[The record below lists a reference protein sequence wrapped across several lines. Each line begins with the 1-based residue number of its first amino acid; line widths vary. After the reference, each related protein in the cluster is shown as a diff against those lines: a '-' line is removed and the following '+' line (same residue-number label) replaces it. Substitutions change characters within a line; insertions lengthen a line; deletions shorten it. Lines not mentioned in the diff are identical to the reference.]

1 MLPEEMGDMANDT
14 TQNGDYRAGFV
25 AVVGRPNVGKSTL
38 INRLVGQKIAITS
51 PKPQT
56 TRVNQLGILTLDGA
70 QMVFVDTP
78 GMHVPA
84 HALGRQMV
92 GRARES
98 LKDAD
103 VVLALMDVSRPPNDE
118 DRAVAEAVRSLDA
131 PKILG
136 LNKLDLLDADMLD
149 TAVDA
154 YHVIGRWDE
163 TVAFSATAGTGVDAL
178 LDVLRQR
185 LPLNPPFYPEEEVT
199 QTNAR
204 DIAAELIRE
213 QVLRHTREE
222 VPHAVAVVVEDY
234 KERPD
239 GMLYVSAN
247 IYVERDSQKG
257 IIIGRGAEMLKTIG
271 SAARKEIETMADS
284 PVYLDLHVKVRK
296 DWRKKEPNL
305 QQSG

>member
-1 MLPEEMGDMANDT
+1 MAEQETPETE
-14 TQNGDYRAGFV
+14 YRAGFV

-56 TRVNQLGILTLDGA
+56 TRVNQLGILTLPGA

-78 GMHVPA
+78 GIHEPA

-92 GRARES
+92 GQARES

-103 VVLALMDVSRPPNDE
+103 LVLALFDASRPPNDE
-118 DRAVAEAVRSLDA
+118 DRAVADAVRSVTA
-131 PKILG
+131 PRVLG
-136 LNKLDLLDADMLD
+136 LNKSDLLGSESVHAAL
-149 TAVDA
+149 DA
-154 YHVIGRWDE
+154 YQSIGRWDE
-163 TVAFSATAGTGVDAL
+163 AVTFSATTGNGVDTL
-178 LDVLRQR
+178 IEVLTRW
-185 LPLNPPFYPEEEVT
+185 LPENAPFYPEDEVT

-213 QVLRHTREE
+213 QVLRHTHEE

-239 GMLYVSAN
+239 GHLYVSAN

-257 IIIGRGAEMLKTIG
+257 IIIGRGAEMLKAIG
-271 SAARKEIETMADS
+271 SAARQEIEAMEDA

-305 QQSG
+305 QKGG

>member
-1 MLPEEMGDMANDT
+1 
-14 TQNGDYRAGFV
+14 
-25 AVVGRPNVGKSTL
+25 
-38 INRLVGQKIAITS
+38 
-51 PKPQT
+51 
-56 TRVNQLGILTLDGA
+56 
-70 QMVFVDTP
+70 
-78 GMHVPA
+78 
-84 HALGRQMV
+84 
-92 GRARES
+92 
-98 LKDAD
+98 
-103 VVLALMDVSRPPNDE
+103 
-118 DRAVAEAVRSLDA
+118 
-131 PKILG
+131 
-136 LNKLDLLDADMLD
+136 MLD

-163 TVAFSATAGTGVDAL
+163 TVAISATSGAGVDAL

-185 LPLNPPFYPEEEVT
+185 LPVNPPFYPEEEVT

-247 IYVERDSQKG
+247 VYVERDSQKG

-271 SAARKEIETMADS
+271 SAARKEIEAMEDA
-284 PVYLDLHVKVRK
+284 PVFLDLHVKVRK
-296 DWRKKEPNL
+296 NWRKKEPNL
-305 QQSG
+305 QKGG

>member
-1 MLPEEMGDMANDT
+1 MVEDQETAPE
-14 TQNGDYRAGFV
+14 YRAGFV

-56 TRVNQLGILTLDGA
+56 TRVNQLGILTRPDA

-78 GMHVPA
+78 GIHAPD
-84 HALGRQMV
+84 HALGRRMV
-92 GRARES
+92 GQAHES

-103 VVLALMDVSRPPNDE
+103 IVLALFDASRPPNDE
-118 DRAVAEAVRSLDA
+118 DRAVADATHAVTVPR
-131 PKILG
+131 ILG
-136 LNKLDLLDADMLD
+136 LNKSDLLGTESVDA
-149 TAVDA
+149 AVDV
-154 YHVIGRWDE
+154 YQSIGRWDE
-163 TVAFSATAGTGVDAL
+163 AVTFSAVTGDGVQTL
-178 LDVLRQR
+178 MDVLTRW
-185 LPLNPPFYPEEEVT
+185 LPENAPFYPEDEVT

-222 VPHAVAVVVEDY
+222 IPHAVAVVVDEY

-239 GMLYVSAN
+239 GRLYVSAN

-271 SAARKEIETMADS
+271 SAARKEIEEMEDA

-296 DWRKKEPNL
+296 NWRKKEPNL
-305 QQSG
+305 QQGG

>member
-1 MLPEEMGDMANDT
+1 MPMENEG
-14 TQNGDYRAGFV
+14 GGSEYRAGFV
-25 AVVGRPNVGKSTL
+25 AVVGKPNVGKSTL

-56 TRVNQLGILTLDGA
+56 TRVNQLGILTLPGA

-78 GMHVPA
+78 GMHEPA

-92 GRARES
+92 SQARES

-103 VVLALMDVSRPPNDE
+103 VVLALFDASRPPNDE
-118 DRAVAEAVRSLDA
+118 DRAVAKAAGSASSAR
-131 PKILG
+131 ILG
-136 LNKLDLLDADMLD
+136 LNKADLLGAGEMSAALE
-149 TAVDA
+149 A
-154 YHVIGRWDE
+154 YQETGKWDE
-163 TVAFSATAGTGVDAL
+163 AVTFSASTGEGVEAL
-178 LDVLRQR
+178 LAVLARW
-185 LPLNPPFYPEEEVT
+185 LPENAPFYPEDEVT

-213 QVLRHTREE
+213 QVLHHTREE

-239 GMLYVSAN
+239 GKLYVSAN

-271 SAARKEIETMADS
+271 SAARKEIEEMEDA
-284 PVYLDLHVKVRK
+284 PVFLDLHVKVRK
-296 DWRKKEPNL
+296 DWRKKQPNL
-305 QQSG
+305 QKGG

>member
-1 MLPEEMGDMANDT
+1 MTDEQAAPE
-14 TQNGDYRAGFV
+14 DYRAGFV

-56 TRVNQLGILTLDGA
+56 TRVNQLGILTRPGA

-78 GMHVPA
+78 GIHEPA
-84 HALGRQMV
+84 HALGRQML
-92 GRARES
+92 GQARES

-103 VVLALMDVSRPPNDE
+103 VVLALFDASRPPNDE
-118 DRAVAEAVRSLDA
+118 DRAVAAAVRAVTA
-131 PKILG
+131 PRILG
-136 LNKLDLLDADMLD
+136 LNKADLLGPGEVDA
-149 TAVDA
+149 AVDA
-154 YHVIGRWDE
+154 YQSIGRWDE
-163 TVAFSATAGTGVDAL
+163 AVTFSAATGDGVDAL
-178 LDVLRQR
+178 LDVLTRW
-185 LPLNPPFYPEEEVT
+185 LPENAPFYPEDEVT

-213 QVLRHTREE
+213 QVLRHTRDE
-222 VPHAVAVVVEDY
+222 VPHAVAVVVDEY

-239 GMLYVSAN
+239 GRLYVSAN

-257 IIIGRGAEMLKTIG
+257 IVIGKGAEMLKTIG
-271 SAARKEIETMADS
+271 SAARKEIEEMEEV

-305 QQSG
+305 QKGG